1 MTFTLD
7 PIYLTNF
14 ILCVVILVLG
24 CLGYSRSKA
33 KAPLFIGI
41 AFALFAASHMVTLW
55 GLKETLTNFLIAI
68 RVIAY
73 ALVVAAV
80 YRLVSKRK

>member
-24 CLGYSRSKA
+24 CLGYSRSKN

-41 AFALFAASHMVTLW
+41 AFALFAASHMITLW

-73 ALVVAAV
+73 ALVIAAV
-80 YRLVSKRK
+80 YRLVSKRG

>member
-14 ILCVVILVLG
+14 ILCIVIVVLG
-24 CLGYSRSKA
+24 GVGYSRSKN
-33 KAPLFIGI
+33 KAPLFISI
-41 AFALFAASHMVTLW
+41 AFALFAASHMLTLW
-55 GLKETLTNFLIAI
+55 GLQATLTTFLIVI

-73 ALVVAAV
+73 ALVIAAV
-80 YRLVSKRK
+80 YRLACKRK

>member
-1 MTFTLD
+1 MTFTPD

-24 CLGYSRSKA
+24 CMGYSRSKG

-80 YRLVSKRK
+80 YRLASRRK

>member
-14 ILCVVILVLG
+14 VLCIVILVLG
-24 CLGYSRSKA
+24 CVGYARSEDKS
-33 KAPLFIGI
+33 PLFIGI

-55 GLKETLTNFLIAI
+55 GLQATLTTFLIVI

-73 ALVVAAV
+73 ALVAVAV
-80 YRLVSKRK
+80 YRLAFNR

>member
-14 ILCVVILVLG
+14 ILCVVIVVLG
-24 CLGYSRSKA
+24 GVGYSRSKA

-41 AFALFAASHMVTLW
+41 AFALFAVSHMLTLW
-55 GLKETLTNFLIAI
+55 GLQATLTTFLIVI

-73 ALVVAAV
+73 ALVIGAV
-80 YRLVSKRK
+80 YRLACKRK